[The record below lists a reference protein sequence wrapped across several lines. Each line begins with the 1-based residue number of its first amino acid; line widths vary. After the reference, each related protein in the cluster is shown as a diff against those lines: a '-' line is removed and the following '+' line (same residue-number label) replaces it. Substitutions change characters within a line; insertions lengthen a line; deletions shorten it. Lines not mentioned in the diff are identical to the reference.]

1 MSHHHWQSLISRYSV
16 AELEAKKIVSVSS
29 QFLVIALG
37 VAVPKYRGFPLDP
50 PLRSRFQCR
59 KINHPSPECEFEL
72 LSVTFP
78 SISHR
83 RRVELVKIAAT
94 LRELA
99 ENGATSNSLCL
110 SSASLLR
117 VASLISAFPHM
128 SIHDALTRM
137 LPVFAVERSEQVAD
151 HGSWSVPT
159 STLNSWSKAVRDVSA
174 DYDKQVHVHFRPTDY
189 SLDSLGSATIFQSGF
204 EPVML
209 SIPPSSA
216 NENKAAVLL
225 QETLSAAQR
234 RTIARMLQDIAS
246 GAHVAIIG
254 PPGCGKS
261 SLLKHVCAALGMSQP
276 HIMHLYRDMT
286 SRDLLLRR
294 VSLEDGSTGWEP
306 SMLIQAALAGHCII
320 LDGLHQLQPDTLSS
334 LSSLLL
340 DGFCSLSDGRTL
352 VRYDRWM
359 QLRKKCVDD
368 NELLSRGV
376 FPILPSF
383 RVFGASSSV
392 QGSSGGGPLQS
403 SWMTAE
409 TS

>member
-1 MSHHHWQSLISRYSV
+1 
-16 AELEAKKIVSVSS
+16 
-29 QFLVIALG
+29 
-37 VAVPKYRGFPLDP
+37 
-50 PLRSRFQCR
+50 
-59 KINHPSPECEFEL
+59 
-72 LSVTFP
+72 
-78 SISHR
+78 
-83 RRVELVKIAAT
+83 
-94 LRELA
+94 
-99 ENGATSNSLCL
+99 
-110 SSASLLR
+110 
-117 VASLISAFPHM
+117 M

-159 STLNSWSKAVRDVSA
+159 STLNSWSKAVRNVSV

-216 NENKAAVLL
+216 NDIKAAVIL

-234 RTIARMLQDIAS
+234 STIARMLQDIAS

-261 SLLKHVCAALGMSQP
+261 SLLKHACAALGMSQP

-306 SMLIQAALAGHCII
+306 SLLVQAALAGHCII
-320 LDGLHQLQPDTLSS
+320 LDGLHHLQSDTLSS

-340 DGFCSLSDGRTL
+340 DGFCSLSDGRML
-352 VRYDRWM
+352 IRHDRWM
-359 QLRKKCVDD
+359 KLRENFAND
-368 NELLSRGV
+368 NELLSQGV
-376 FPILPSF
+376 FPILSSF
-383 RVFGASSSV
+383 RVFAT
-392 QGSSGGGPLQS
+392 GSSAPMLSGSAAIQH
-403 SWMTAE
+403 SWMTSE
-409 TS
+409 TSRFLVFCYDVLFYCPTDHI

>member
-1 MSHHHWQSLISRYSV
+1 
-16 AELEAKKIVSVSS
+16 
-29 QFLVIALG
+29 
-37 VAVPKYRGFPLDP
+37 
-50 PLRSRFQCR
+50 
-59 KINHPSPECEFEL
+59 
-72 LSVTFP
+72 
-78 SISHR
+78 
-83 RRVELVKIAAT
+83 
-94 LRELA
+94 
-99 ENGATSNSLCL
+99 
-110 SSASLLR
+110 
-117 VASLISAFPHM
+117 
-128 SIHDALTRM
+128 
-137 LPVFAVERSEQVAD
+137 
-151 HGSWSVPT
+151 
-159 STLNSWSKAVRDVSA
+159 
-174 DYDKQVHVHFRPTDY
+174 
-189 SLDSLGSATIFQSGF
+189 
-204 EPVML
+204 
-209 SIPPSSA
+209 
-216 NENKAAVLL
+216 
-225 QETLSAAQR
+225 
-234 RTIARMLQDIAS
+234 
-246 GAHVAIIG
+246 
-254 PPGCGKS
+254 
-261 SLLKHVCAALGMSQP
+261 MSQP

-409 TS
+409 TSRFPPFIAFF